1 MLLHGIC
8 EEARG
13 NREGALARSGQNLAA
28 NGSNG
33 GIVRNVDVIQ
43 LLLSTQFVPI
53 SQCCPIFTF
62 LHFWWLEAGQ
72 ILARSDQNLARSW
85 PDAGQHLARIW
96 PDSGRNLPEPGEI
109 RAKSGQKLARSWQDP
124 GNVLPSS
131 ISNHDRKPSKSSQN
145 LASFSPDRAT
155 IEPDSSKILP
165 EFGPILARFGSI
177 RARSCQSLARL
188 WAELAR
194 IWFFS
199 DKI

>member
-13 NREGALARSGQNLAA
+13 NLEGALARSSQNLAA

-33 GIVRNVDVIQ
+33 EIVSSVEVIQ

-53 SQCCPIFTF
+53 SQCCPIFIF
-62 LHFWWLEAGQ
+62 LQFWWLEAGQ
-72 ILARSDQNLARSW
+72 ILARPDQNLAISW

-109 RAKSGQKLARSWQDP
+109 LAKSGQKLARIWQDF

-131 ISNHDRKPSKSSQN
+131 ITNDDMNPKNLPRIWPASRQILPQFGQILAGSCQN
-145 LASFSPDRAT
+145 LARFWP
-155 IEPDSSKILP
+155 
-165 EFGPILARFGSI
+165 GLA
-177 RARSCQSLARL
+177 
-188 WAELAR
+188 
-194 IWFFS
+194 
-199 DKI
+199 